1 MARREEDIRF
11 HQGNGQYIIEPIRDG
26 QTGDYLDLSQLGVG
40 DVHYRI
46 AEEYDDSTQLFE
58 APDSQISIDTWGNTA
73 GVWPDRLANE
83 GETGIPEPS
92 DSTDVIII
100 DIQAD
105 DTEPLA
111 PASNE
116 TSPELVH
123 ELKITSAGD
132 IGADVDAITVF
143 QGTVL
148 VLPSATVTVN

>member
-58 APDSQISIDTWGNTA
+58 APDSQISIDTWGNTNA
-73 GVWPDRLANE
+73 IWPSRLSNE
-83 GETGIPEPS
+83 GVPEPG
-92 DSTDVIII
+92 DTDDVIII

-116 TSPELVH
+116 SSPELVH